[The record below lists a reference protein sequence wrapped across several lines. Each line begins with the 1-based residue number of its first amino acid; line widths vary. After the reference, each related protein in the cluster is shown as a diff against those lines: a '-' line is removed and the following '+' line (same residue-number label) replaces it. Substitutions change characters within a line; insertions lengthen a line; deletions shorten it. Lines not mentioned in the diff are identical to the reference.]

1 VPIGVRLAPLAL
13 AVAVATGRAQAPP
26 DSGQPVV
33 RPGLTVRVARS
44 ADGVLQAPVV
54 RAQGALASGA
64 FATALRDGFPVA
76 LHFTLELRRSVRI
89 FADRLEREAQWDAVV
104 LLDPLTNEFTLIRT
118 GGSEEH
124 FTAAAALERAL
135 ATPFT
140 VDLMPTE
147 PGQHYY
153 VVTLNVESLSLSEL
167 EEAERWL
174 KGDLAPAVSRSGD
187 VGNSLGRGVRR
198 LLIRLSG
205 LPHRQLEARSA
216 YFTP

>member
-1 VPIGVRLAPLAL
+1 VPIGVRLAPVVL
-13 AVAVATGRAQAPP
+13 AVAVATGRAQAPA
-26 DSGQPVV
+26 DSARLGQPRVA
-33 RPGLTVRVARS
+33 VRVARS
-44 ADGVLQAPVV
+44 AEGASQAPVV
-54 RAQGALASGA
+54 RAQGTLVGGV
-64 FATALRDGFPVA
+64 FAAALRDGFPVA

-89 FADRLEREAQWDAVV
+89 FADRLERDAQWDAVV
-104 LLDPLTNEFTLIRT
+104 VLDPLTNEYTLMRT

-124 FTAAAALERAL
+124 FTSEAALERAL

-140 VDLMPTE
+140 VDLMPSQ

-153 VVTLNVESLSLSEL
+153 VATLNIESLSLSEL

-174 KGDLAPAVSRSGD
+174 KGDFAPAVSRSGE

-205 LPHRQLEARSA
+205 LPRRQLEARSA

>member
-1 VPIGVRLAPLAL
+1 VPIVVRLAPVVL
-13 AVAVATGRAQAPP
+13 AVAVATGHAQAPP
-26 DSGQPVV
+26 DSVRAIQP
-33 RPGLTVRVARS
+33 RLTVSVARN
-44 ADGVLQAPVV
+44 ADGTLRAPGV
-54 RAQGALASGA
+54 RAQGALVAGV
-64 FATALRDGFPVA
+64 FAAALRDGFPVA
-76 LHFTLELRRSVRI
+76 LHFTLELRRSVPI
-89 FADRLEREAQWDAVV
+89 FADRLERDAQWDAVV
-104 LLDPLTNEFTLIRT
+104 VLDPLTNEYTVLRT

-124 FTAAAALERAL
+124 FTTAAALERAL

-140 VDLMPTE
+140 VDLLPSE

-153 VVTLNVESLSLSEL
+153 VATLNIESLSLSEL

-174 KGDLAPAVSRSGD
+174 KGDFAPAVSHSGE

-205 LPHRQLEARSA
+205 LPRRQLETRSA